1 MPGEQARVDELQ
13 ELQVE
18 WEQQNEVLTNE
29 LVGIRRELEMAQAQ
43 LEVTGSTMVQ
53 MDAIEVDRLHE
64 EVNATN

>member
-1 MPGEQARVDELQ
+1 MDEL
-13 ELQVE
+13 EGLQVE

>member
-1 MPGEQARVDELQ
+1 MDELQ